1 MRINKPKFWDYKRP
15 NFFSFL
21 LLPFTIIIK
30 LNIFFQTIK
39 KTLKKNNSNHKIKT
53 ICVGNI
59 YVGGTGKTPSSI
71 KINQILDQINLNSV
85 FIKKNYPKTIDELK
99 LLENYG
105 KVISNSNRI
114 DSLNISNKEYDVAIF
129 DDGLQDASINYDL
142 KIVCFNINNFVG
154 NGFLI
159 PAGPLREKLNSIKKY
174 DAIFLNGN
182 SENSDEIKS
191 KIKRYNKD
199 ISIFESSYSLLKGE
213 NFDNKINYVAFAGIG
228 IPLNFYKTLIKDNI
242 NVVKFLEFPDHYIY
256 TEDDIKN
263 IKDIAKSLNA
273 KIITTEKD
281 FSRLENSKNV
291 LLKENIQCIKME
303 LKIKNES
310 DLINFIKKKL

>member
-1 MRINKPKFWDYKRP
+1 M
-15 NFFSFL
+15 
-21 LLPFTIIIK
+21 
-30 LNIFFQTIK
+30 
-39 KTLKKNNSNHKIKT
+39 
-53 ICVGNI
+53 
-59 YVGGTGKTPSSI
+59 
-71 KINQILDQINLNSV
+71 
-85 FIKKNYPKTIDELK
+85 
-99 LLENYG
+99 
-105 KVISNSNRI
+105 
-114 DSLNISNKEYDVAIF
+114 DSLNIANKEYDVAIF

>member
-105 KVISNSNRI
+105 KVISNSKRM
-114 DSLNISNKEYDVAIF
+114 DSLNIANKEYDVAIF

-199 ISIFESSYSLLKGE
+199 ISIFESSYSLLKGK
-213 NFDNKINYVAFAGIG
+213 NFDYKINYLAFAGIG
-228 IPLNFYKTLIKDNI
+228 IPLNFYKSLIKDNI

-273 KIITTEKD
+273 KIITTVKD

-291 LLKENIQCIKME
+291 FLKENIQCIKME

-310 DLINFIKKKL
+310 DLVNFIKKKL